1 MKFAAKYIA
10 ERIPAISAEYKS
22 ELRHDRN
29 NVPFFRLTYKDI
41 EMPSDISTG
50 FRRMYH
56 SADIHSAKGKKG
68 FSITISLRWE
78 TFQGGENGVTIFSE
92 YIE

>member
-1 MKFAAKYIA
+1 MKAAVEYIA
-10 ERIPAISAEYKS
+10 KRIPAVSSEYTVV
-22 ELRHDRN
+22 LRTNSRYGK
-29 NVPFFRLTYKDI
+29 PLYSITYKDI

-56 SADIHSAKGKKG
+56 SADVLEEEEG
-68 FSITISLRWE
+68 FSITLSLRWE
-78 TFQGGENGVTIFSE
+78 THQGGENGVTIFSE